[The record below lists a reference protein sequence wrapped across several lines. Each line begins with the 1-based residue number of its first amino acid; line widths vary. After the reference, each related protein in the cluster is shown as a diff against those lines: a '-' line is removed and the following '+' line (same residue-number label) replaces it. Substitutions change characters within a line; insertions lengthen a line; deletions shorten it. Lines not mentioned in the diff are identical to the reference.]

1 MSRNRLL
8 VFGLVTAVCVSLS
21 SCEKEDSN
29 APASS
34 NSNINNGGGGPA
46 PNSVP
51 IGVPV
56 LQLPANNATGI
67 WAPYTFTW
75 SAVEGATS
83 YDIFVYRVSNGV
95 TVFSTSVS
103 SNSYFWGITPTPSV
117 WENEYI
123 RWRVKANNFNG
134 GDIYID
140 AQGEWSPYSLFR
152 MNQ

>member
-1 MSRNRLL
+1 MSGNLLL
-8 VFGLVTAVCVSLS
+8 VFLLVAATCVSMS
-21 SCEKEDSN
+21 SCGKEDSDS
-29 APASS
+29 PTSS
-34 NSNINNGGGGPA
+34 NSTTNNGGGGPA
-46 PNSVP
+46 LNSVP

-75 SAVEGATS
+75 SAVEGATN

-95 TVFSTSVS
+95 TVFSTTVS

-117 WENEYI
+117 WENEYV
-123 RWRVKANNFNG
+123 RWKVKANSFNG

-140 AQGEWSPYSLFR
+140 GQGEWSPYSQFR